1 MTTEK
6 GMEKGTRP
14 TIEAVGDALGARREV
29 SVAELAEATGLGQS
43 TVAKTLATFEANGT
57 ATRAPGGRDG
67 GRRLPDRWSPVTTAD
82 TATEVTDNTDPTA
95 DEQEDSGPEVTA
107 HSGTRERLGKGG
119 LGDLVLAHLAAS
131 PDEDHGPVAIA
142 KALGGRSSGAVGN
155 ALQRLCDSGRA
166 VLTSPSPRRYRF
178 AKGTPSHETISDN
191 APSAAKGNGR
201 GRATKGATRTAGS
214 RGARAKAG
222 AR

>member
-1 MTTEK
+1 
-6 GMEKGTRP
+6 
-14 TIEAVGDALGARREV
+14 
-29 SVAELAEATGLGQS
+29 
-43 TVAKTLATFEANGT
+43 
-57 ATRAPGGRDG
+57 
-67 GRRLPDRWSPVTTAD
+67 VTTAD

-95 DEQEDSGPEVTA
+95 DEHEDSGPEVTA

-166 VLTSPSPRRYRF
+166 VLTSASPRRYRF

-201 GRATKGATRTAGS
+201 GRATKGATRTAAP

>member
-43 TVAKTLATFEANGT
+43 TVAKTLATFEANGS
-57 ATRAPGGRDG
+57 ATRVPGGRDG

-107 HSGTRERLGKGG
+107 HSGTRVRLGKGG

-131 PDEDHGPVAIA
+131 PDEDHGPVAIH
-142 KALGGRSSGAVGN
+142 S
-155 ALQRLCDSGRA
+155 
-166 VLTSPSPRRYRF
+166 
-178 AKGTPSHETISDN
+178 E
-191 APSAAKGNGR
+191 
-201 GRATKGATRTAGS
+201 
-214 RGARAKAG
+214 GARWSVERCGRQRAPAPL
-222 AR
+222 